1 MAPSSPTRTGAAPP
15 RTPEKTPF
23 AMRTG
28 GGLALAKTPRGTAMT
43 PRTERLYTFESSAQ
57 GAAAVAAAAIA
68 AADGEAAVGKGG
80 DSRKRLREMDTIGDA
95 EAEGRQDMSAMALM
109 RSLKRGSLNPPFAS
123 L

>member
-1 MAPSSPTRTGAAPP
+1 MAPPSPTLTGAAPP

-28 GGLALAKTPRGTAMT
+28 GGLVLAKTPRGTAMT
-43 PRTERLYTFESSAQ
+43 PRTERLYTFESSGQA
-57 GAAAVAAAAIA
+57 AAAVAAAAIA
-68 AADGEAAVGKGG
+68 AADGEAAVEKGG
-80 DSRKRLREMDTIGDA
+80 DSRKRLREMDTMGDA

-109 RSLKRGSLNPPFAS
+109 RSLKRGSLSPPFAS